1 MTPTAREKVTQHVTY
16 QVFINL
22 ELTVVFTVSDV
33 TFVIPNTVIPFF
45 YLLFLSY
52 K

>member
-1 MTPTAREKVTQHVTY
+1 MNPTAREKVAQHVTD

-33 TFVIPNTVIPFF
+33 TFVITNTVIPNTVIP
-45 YLLFLSY
+45 L
-52 K
+52 